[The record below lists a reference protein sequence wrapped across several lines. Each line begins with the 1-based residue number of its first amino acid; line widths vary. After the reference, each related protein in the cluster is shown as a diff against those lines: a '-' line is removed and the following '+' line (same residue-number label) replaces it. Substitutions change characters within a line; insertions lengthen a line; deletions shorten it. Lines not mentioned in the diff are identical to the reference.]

1 MIIRLLVT
9 VFGLGYLPVAPGTWA
24 SLTAALVAWGIINVI
39 GESGL
44 ILVTALCLVLGIW
57 ASHKYT
63 EQTDTKDP
71 SEIVIDEIAG
81 MWLSLLLVPKIWW
94 AYGLAFVA
102 FRLFDIVKPWPASFF
117 DQKVAG
123 GLGIMGDD
131 IIAALYALI
140 IVHGALYMRGVG

>member
-1 MIIRLLVT
+1 MITRLIVT

-24 SLTAALVAWGIINVI
+24 SLAAALVAWGIIDII

-44 ILVTALCLVLGIW
+44 ILVTALCLALGIW
-57 ASHKYT
+57 APQKYI
-63 EQTDTKDP
+63 ERTDSKDP
-71 SEIVIDEIAG
+71 SEIVIDEIGG

-102 FRLFDIVKPWPASFF
+102 FRLFDILKPWPASFF
-117 DQKVAG
+117 DQKVEG

-131 IIAALYALI
+131 VVAALYTLI
-140 IVHGALYMRGVG
+140 VVHGALYIRGVG

>member
-1 MIIRLLVT
+1 MITRLIVT

-24 SLTAALVAWGIINVI
+24 SLAAALVAWGIIDI
-39 GESGL
+39 ISESGL
-44 ILVTALCLVLGIW
+44 ILVTALCLALGIW
-57 ASHKYT
+57 APQKYIERT
-63 EQTDTKDP
+63 GSKDP
-71 SEIVIDEIAG
+71 SEIVIDEIGG

-117 DQKVAG
+117 DQKVEG

-131 IIAALYALI
+131 VVAALYTLI
-140 IVHGALYMRGVG
+140 VVHGALYIRGVG